1 MGTAAYFG
9 GIGGLLFDPSRNLL
23 LLADIA
29 ANIVRSIEPGTGLVS
44 TIIGN
49 VSLSNGR
56 PDASNPSKGNNDGPA
71 AQATFLFPFGLAFLA
86 PGVLAVSDSGNHA
99 LRLAIPAP
107 GSTDKSIVTI
117 AGADSIV
124 GGGWTDGPGSTSYFN
139 DPLGLAVSPD
149 GSLVVADAI
158 NHAIRRVTCNITFP
172 APPPSPPAP
181 SDNSPLGPIVFGGLR
196 SGEVAL
202 ILVGGFAI
210 LLAAFG
216 MWYFCGTKA
225 SPPPTFPSKGYTS
238 ASAFSTPGAPE
249 LPSSSPKAYSSLNG
263 GGGEGGVVINPYAA
277 AAAAA
282 GSSAAAPTLP
292 GGVEW
297 KAPVTRGAV

>member
-9 GIGGLLFDPSRNLL
+9 GIGGLLFDPTRNRL

-99 LRLAIPAP
+99 LRLAVPAP
-107 GSTDKSIVTI
+107 AGSTDKFIVTI

-158 NHAIRRVTCNITFP
+158 NHAIRRVTCNMTFP
-172 APPPSPPAP
+172 APPSPPAP
-181 SDNSPLGPIVFGGLR
+181 SDNSPLGPIVFAGLR

-202 ILVGGFAI
+202 ILVGSFAI
-210 LLAAFG
+210 LLVAFAA
-216 MWYFCGTKA
+216 WYFFGAKA
-225 SPPPTFPSKGYTS
+225 SPTPTFTS
-238 ASAFSTPGAPE
+238 ATSAPSSPTAPTYGALAGATPKPADKAVLNPLSQVE
-249 LPSSSPKAYSSLNG
+249 LPSAAPT
-263 GGGEGGVVINPYAA
+263 AA
-277 AAAAA
+277 AT
-282 GSSAAAPTLP
+282 APAPAQTLP
-292 GGVEW
+292 GGVQEW
-297 KAPVTRGAV
+297 DKQPAV

>member
-9 GIGGLLFDPSRNLL
+9 GIGGLLFDPTRNRL

-29 ANIVRSIEPGTGLVS
+29 ANIVRSIDPGAGLVS
-44 TIIGN
+44 TILGN

-86 PGVLAVSDSGNHA
+86 PGVLAVSDSGNNA
-99 LRLAIPAP
+99 LRLAVAAP
-107 GSTDKSIVTI
+107 GTTDKLIVTI

-124 GGGWTDGPGSTSYFN
+124 GGGWTDGAGNVSYFN
-139 DPLGLAVSPD
+139 DPLGLAASPD

-158 NHAIRRVTCNITFP
+158 NHAIRRVTCAFP
-172 APPPSPPAP
+172 APPPSPPSPPAP
-181 SDNSPLGPIVFGGLR
+181 SDNSPLGPIVFAGLR

-216 MWYFCGTKA
+216 MWYFFAKA
-225 SPPPTFPSKGYTS
+225 TSPTPQFTSVNSTASSPTAPPYAALAG
-238 ASAFSTPGAPE
+238 ATPKPAEKAVLNPLAQVE
-249 LPSSSPKAYSSLNG
+249 LPSAAPT
-263 GGGEGGVVINPYAA
+263 AA
-277 AAAAA
+277 AT
-282 GSSAAAPTLP
+282 APAPAQTLP
-292 GGVEW
+292 GGVQEW
-297 KAPVTRGAV
+297 DKQPAV